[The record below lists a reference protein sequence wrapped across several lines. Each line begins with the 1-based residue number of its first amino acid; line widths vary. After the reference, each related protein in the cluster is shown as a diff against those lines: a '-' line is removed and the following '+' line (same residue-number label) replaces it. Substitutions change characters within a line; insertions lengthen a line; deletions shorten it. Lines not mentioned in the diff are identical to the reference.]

1 MNKSQFPIEA
11 ALADATLPIV
21 AVILPDAAAT
31 VRKAKA
37 AKPKTPDNPA
47 KAVRSLGRTLPHG
60 RKAGSVPAP
69 PTHFC
74 LLFY

>member
-1 MNKSQFPIEA
+1 MNKSQFPIAA

-21 AVILPDAAAT
+21 AALADPAAT

-47 KAVRSLGRTLPHG
+47 KAVRSHGRTLPHG
-60 RKAGSVPAP
+60 RKAGSIPAP
-69 PTHFC
+69 PAT
-74 LLFY
+74 LYK